1 MKKIIHPTVNF
12 NGTSREEL
20 IDQYC
25 GIFTTIRATRQA
37 LQNAAPHSRDY
48 PPHGFSSYP
57 EARKQY
63 QRWMKMLTDLE
74 EEVLNVSV
82 EVAEQA

>member
-1 MKKIIHPTVNF
+1 MKKIVHPTVHL

-20 IDQYC
+20 IDQYS
-25 GIFTTIRATRQA
+25 GIFTAIRATRQA
-37 LQNAAPHSRDY
+37 LQNSAPHSRDY

-57 EARKQY
+57 EAREQY
-63 QRWMKMLTDLE
+63 QRWTKMLTDLE
-74 EEVLNVSV
+74 EEVMNVAV